1 MKIKSFQ
8 LAIIIVI
15 TIFGSIVISSG
26 LGLWKTTNDKIPET
40 YAEGN
45 YAGLA
50 DPADIRGSYTFQNI
64 QDSFSVPVEDLGIA
78 FGLKDPSSYSSF
90 QVKQLETI
98 YGSLAAQ
105 GKEVGTGSVRY
116 FVALYKGLPY
126 TPAETVYLPE
136 PAVDIL
142 KTKANLNAE
151 QVQLLEKY
159 SVQVPNI

>member
-8 LAIIIVI
+8 LAIIILI
-15 TIFGSIVISSG
+15 TIFGSIIISSL
-26 LGLWKTTNDKIPET
+26 LGLWQTSNDKIPDT
-40 YAEGN
+40 YNDGN

-64 QDSFSVPVEDLGIA
+64 QDSFGVPVEDLGIA
-78 FGLKDPSSYSSF
+78 FGLKDSASYSSF

-126 TPAETVYLPE
+126 TSAETIYLPE
-136 PAVDIL
+136 SAVDIL
-142 KTKANLNAE
+142 KTKANLSTE

-159 SVQVPNI
+159 SVQAPNV

>member
-8 LAIIIVI
+8 LAIIILT
-15 TIFGSIVISSG
+15 TIFGSIVISSV
-26 LGLWKTTNDKIPET
+26 LGLWQTTNDKIPET

-45 YAGLA
+45 YAGMA
-50 DPADIRGSYTFQNI
+50 NPADIRGSYTFQNI
-64 QDSFSVPVEDLGIA
+64 QDSFGVPIEDLGIA
-78 FGLKDPSSYSSF
+78 FGLKDSDSYSSF

-98 YGSLAAQ
+98 YGTLAAQ

-126 TPAETVYLPE
+126 TPTETIYLPE

-142 KTKANLNAE
+142 KTKANLSTE

-159 SVQVPNI
+159 SVQAQNI